1 MYKLVGYIVKQLPKK
16 KAVSKNFHEV
26 SSTLKEESCN
36 ILLNYLRS
44 LFLSQN
50 RIELTV
56 IWFKVATNDH
66 LTVEP

>member
-1 MYKLVGYIVKQLPKK
+1 MYKLVGYMVKQLPKK

-56 IWFKVATNDH
+56 I
-66 LTVEP
+66 